1 MLRRSAHRNPV
12 IAVPVRNEAERL
24 PTLLKAL
31 AKQSWIAIARRP
43 LRVVLVL
50 NNCTDQSSAVAATF
64 ADATSDLWIDIVE
77 IHFPARD
84 AHVGSARRLAMDR
97 ALTVGGADALLLTTD
112 ADASPGRT
120 WVEANLRAVSAGAD
134 LVGGYI
140 VGDPEEEVLL
150 GPAFN
155 KRASRQMRYNRLV
168 DHLAALIDPVPHD
181 PWPRHSDHTGASL
194 AVKGEVYEA
203 LGGIPPFPCRED
215 VAFVQNARRRWLS
228 LTARAGCRGCKCPR
242 ASTAGPKAAWPT
254 ASKDGS
260 EPNSRAYPIL
270 SKTRRTCCIAWS
282 KSHAPSV
289 PTFPNANRTLSV
301 KGPDIDAD
309 TAIAHLE
316 RLIARNGI
324 RYVA

>member
-1 MLRRSAHRNPV
+1 MLRSSAHRNPV

-50 NNCTDQSSAVAATF
+50 NNCTDQSSAVAAAF
-64 ADATSDLWIDIVE
+64 ADATSDLWIDIIE

-97 ALTVGGADALLLTTD
+97 AVAVGGANALLLTTD
-112 ADASPGRT
+112 ADASPCRT
-120 WVEANLRAVSAGAD
+120 WVEANLRAVGAGAD
-134 LVGGYI
+134 LVGGHI
-140 VGDPEEEVLL
+140 VGDPEEELLL

-155 KRASRQMRYNRLV
+155 RRASRQMLYNRLV
-168 DHLAALIDPVPHD
+168 DHLAALIDPVAHD
-181 PWPRHSDHTGASL
+181 PWPRHSDHTDASL
-194 AVKGEVYEA
+194 AVKADVYEA

-215 VAFVQNARRRWLS
+215 VAFVQNARRAGFRLRHALDVRVQVSARLDGRAKGGMADCIQGWL
-228 LTARAGCRGCKCPR
+228 RAEQQGLPHFVEDPAYVLHRLEQKPR
-242 ASTAGPKAAWPT
+242 AVGTP
-254 ASKDGS
+254 
-260 EPNSRAYPIL
+260 
-270 SKTRRTCCIAWS
+270 
-282 KSHAPSV
+282 
-289 PTFPNANRTLSV
+289 FPNANRTLSV
-301 KGPDIDAD
+301 KGPDIDVD
-309 TAIAHLE
+309 TAIARLE